1 MPSSSAKRK
10 TPVSPEFGKKKAK
23 KGGGGGRK
31 QQKGAERERSVSST
45 QGGSIGGSGGKDTAL
60 EMLMGKLSGFTEQLN
75 TIGAKFSV
83 MEDRLDTM
91 EGGKRTSGANSDE
104 ESNVSSSSVQFLGT
118 RKGIQWKRRAV
129 GASPQLEMFGRGG
142 FGGGK
147 GQKGPLKGQGE
158 LDKRLKA
165 SKIVIKELKNTLA
178 KEKES
183 HDRR

>member
-1 MPSSSAKRK
+1 MKINSHLFFFVD
-10 TPVSPEFGKKKAK
+10 TGKKKAK

-31 QQKGAERERSVSST
+31 QQKGVERERSVSST

-129 GASPQLEMFGRGG
+129 GASPQLEIFGRGG